1 MMGGDSGGF
10 RRPSPYV
17 IHPTAGPAM
26 IHVTLVGPSLDILGG
41 RAVHANRLLERRTID
56 RYRDMVAERLP
67 GS

>member
-1 MMGGDSGGF
+1 
-10 RRPSPYV
+10 
-17 IHPTAGPAM
+17 M